1 MILKSDHLIQN
12 ILLSIIYTELK
23 NIINTMVFFWWVD
36 CIWQCTRLFAIFFF
50 DKFLQLANIWYVS
63 VEATVGNTAMN
74 IRYAYKSLSKSD
86 FLLLYIL
93 RNEIIDLYAGL
104 VHYFAVIKYSDQK
117 IFREKKDLFSFKSQ
131 SIIEGSQGRKFT
143 RKIKA
148 ETTTRCCLL
157 DYPLRNFSVDQDH
170 LLSRMELLIVG
181 WTLLQQLKFE
191 MIIHR
196 HIHRLIYKQFLIW
209 NFSLRWP

>member
-36 CIWQCTRLFAIFFF
+36 CIWQCARLFVIFFF

-63 VEATVGNTAMN
+63 VEATVGNAAMN
-74 IRYAYKSLSKSD
+74 ISYAYKSLSQSD

-117 IFREKKDLFSFKSQ
+117 IFREGKDLFSFKSQ
-131 SIIEGSQGRKFT
+131 SIIEGSLGRKFT
-143 RKIKA
+143 RKSKLKL
-148 ETTTRCCLL
+148 RL
-157 DYPLRNFSVDQDH
+157 DVAYWITPS
-170 LLSRMELLIVG
+170 EA
-181 WTLLQQLKFE
+181 
-191 MIIHR
+191 
-196 HIHRLIYKQFLIW
+196 
-209 NFSLRWP
+209 SL